1 VTKPVRPT
9 EFAEEEILHEIRWYE
24 RERAG
29 LGDRLW
35 TDIQAIT
42 QLISDYPQI
51 GEVVRNSR
59 VRGTIRRFPL
69 RHFPF
74 FVIYR
79 EHPDHLELVAL
90 APMSRKPNYWRS
102 RVS

>member
-1 VTKPVRPT
+1 VTKPVRPN

-24 RERAG
+24 RERVG

-51 GEVVRNSR
+51 GRVVRLSR

-90 APMSRKPNYWRS
+90 APMRRKPNYWRS